1 MQRRKNKMT
10 EQKKQTINIDGED
23 YLVED
28 LSDLQKYM
36 ITQVVDLK
44 KRISNVRMQLDQ
56 FKVAQ
61 AEFSKSLS
69 QSVKTKPQGENNEKT

>member
-1 MQRRKNKMT
+1 MT
-10 EQKKQTINIDGED
+10 EEKKQTINIDGED

-28 LSDLQKYM
+28 LSVMQKYM

-44 KRISNVRMQLDQ
+44 KRIHDVRMQLDQ

-69 QSVKTKPQGENNEKT
+69 QSVKTKSEGEDNEKT